1 MKNYEEQCM
10 SNIAEQ
16 IEEEIVNQL
25 KTVDYDTHEFT
36 IEVILSKLKKSEI
49 FIPQYQRKF
58 VWDENKKSKLIESLL
73 INIPIPYLFLADTE
87 SGDLEIVDGVQRLL
101 TIYSFCKNDSKLDLP
116 DLDYCKDELKLQ
128 NLEKLSQLN
137 GKYFTDLLESRRKR
151 FLNKTIRAIVLTEK
165 ADEDVRFDLFERIN
179 TGSDT
184 LKGMEKRR
192 GAFQGKFTDFIKE
205 IATNAMFMST
215 LNITDTKKKR
225 REDEELALRFYA
237 YSDNYLNFTKSVQG
251 FLDDYL
257 IEKNAQWA
265 QLSDND
271 LKQEKDA
278 KTKENMD
285 VLTFAQQHFVN
296 NFNKKKKTKQNS
308 RVRFEA
314 LSVGTNLA
322 LRQSPNLLNQNI
334 DVSWVN
340 SNDFLKL
347 VTTDGSNTK
356 KRVNARIEFVRNKLL
371 GN

>member
-1 MKNYEEQCM
+1 MPDIQ
-10 SNIAEQ
+10 EQ
-16 IEEEIVNQL
+16 IEEEIINQL
-25 KTVDYDTHEFT
+25 KIVDYDTHEFT
-36 IEVILSKLKKSEI
+36 IEVILSKLKKGEI

-58 VWDENKKSKLIESLL
+58 VWGEKKKSKLIESLL

-116 DLDYCKDELKLQ
+116 DLDYCKEELKLQ
-128 NLEKLSQLN
+128 NLEKLPKLN
-137 GKYFTDLLESRRKR
+137 GKCFTDLLEPRRKR

-179 TGSDT
+179 TGSDV
-184 LKGMEKRR
+184 LRDMEKRR
-192 GAFQGKFTDFIKE
+192 GAFQGKFTDYIKE
-205 IATNAMFMST
+205 IATNSLFISMLS
-215 LNITDTKKKR
+215 ITDVKKKR
-225 REDEELALRFYA
+225 REDEELALRFFA
-237 YSDNYLNFTKSVQG
+237 YSDNYLNFSKSVQG
-251 FLDDYL
+251 FLDNYL
-257 IEKNAQWA
+257 IDKNTQWA

-271 LKQEKDA
+271 LKQEKDT
-278 KTKENMD
+278 KTKEIID
-285 VLTFAQQHFVN
+285 VLTFAQKYFTN
-296 NFNKKKKTKQNS
+296 NFYKNEKTKQNS

-322 LRQSPNLLNQNI
+322 LRQNPNLLNQNI
-334 DVSWVN
+334 DVSWVS

-356 KRVNARIEFVRNKLL
+356 KRVNARIEFVRDKLL

>member
-1 MKNYEEQCM
+1 M
-10 SNIAEQ
+10 SNISEQ
-16 IEEEIVNQL
+16 IEEEIINQL

-36 IEVILSKLKKSEI
+36 IEVILSKLKKGEI

-58 VWDENKKSKLIESLL
+58 VWGENKKSKLIESLL

-116 DLDYCKDELKLQ
+116 DLDYCKEELKLQ
-128 NLEKLSQLN
+128 NLEKLPKLN
-137 GKYFTDLLESRRKR
+137 GKYFKDLLESRRKR

-179 TGSDT
+179 TGSDV
-184 LKGMEKRR
+184 LRDMEKRR
-192 GAFQGKFTDFIKE
+192 GAFQGPFTEFIKE
-205 IATNAMFMST
+205 VATLPLFT
-215 LNITDTKKKR
+215 TVLDITARKKSR
-225 REDEELALRFYA
+225 REDEELVLRFFA

-257 IEKNAQWA
+257 VKKNVQWA

-271 LKQEKDA
+271 LMQEKND
-278 KTKENMD
+278 KRKEIMD
-285 VLTFAQQHFVN
+285 VLTFAQQHFAN
-296 NFNKKKKTKQNS
+296 NFYKNEKTKQNS

-314 LSVGTNLA
+314 LSVGINLA
-322 LRQSPNLLNQNI
+322 LRQNPNLLTQNL
-334 DVSWVN
+334 DVNWIS

>member
-1 MKNYEEQCM
+1 MPDIQ
-10 SNIAEQ
+10 EQ
-16 IEEEIVNQL
+16 IEEEIIDQL

-36 IEVILSKLKKSEI
+36 IEVILSKLKKGEI
-49 FIPQYQRKF
+49 FIPPYQRKF
-58 VWDENKKSKLIESLL
+58 VWSENKKSKLIESLL

-101 TIYSFCKNDSKLDLP
+101 TIYSFCKNDSKLELP
-116 DLDYCKDELKLQ
+116 NLDYCKDELKLQ
-128 NLEKLSQLN
+128 NLEKLPKLN

-151 FLNKTIRAIVLTEK
+151 FLNKTIRAIVLSEK

-179 TGSDT
+179 TGSDS
-184 LKGMEKRR
+184 LRDMEKRR

-205 IATNAMFMST
+205 IATNPIFT
-215 LNITDTKKKR
+215 TVLNITDTKKKR
-225 REDEELALRFYA
+225 REDEELALRFFA
-237 YSDNYLNFTKSVQG
+237 YSDNYQNFTKSVQG

-257 IEKNAQWA
+257 INKNAQWA
-265 QLSDND
+265 LLNDDD
-271 LKQEKDA
+271 LKLEKDT
-278 KTKENMD
+278 KTKEIID
-285 VLTFAQQHFVN
+285 VLTFAQKYFTHN
-296 NFNKKKKTKQNS
+296 LYKNEKTKQNS

-314 LSVGTNLA
+314 LSVGVNLA
-322 LRQSPNLLNQNI
+322 IRQNPDLLNQNI
-334 DVSWVN
+334 DVSWVS